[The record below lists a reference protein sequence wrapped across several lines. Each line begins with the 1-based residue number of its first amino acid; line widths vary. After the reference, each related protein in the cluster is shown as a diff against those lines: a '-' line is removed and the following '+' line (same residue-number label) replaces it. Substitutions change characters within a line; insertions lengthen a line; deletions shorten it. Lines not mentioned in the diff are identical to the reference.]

1 MLTMKLF
8 RDAEELKALKI
19 EDCKDGEVST
29 QLLDELKTFCKDG
42 SYACIAAPQVGINKR
57 LFVLEDQVYINPY
70 IEEISEKGGS
80 VFEVCEN
87 FPDRRIE
94 SVRYSWVEISYL
106 ENGQPASKRFKEDE
120 AQYVQFCMDWLEK
133 TMGKVVETLKQPTV
147 VNEVEIGRNDPC
159 KCGSGK
165 KYKKC
170 CG

>member
-1 MLTMKLF
+1 MLAMKLF
-8 RDAEELKALKI
+8 RDHADVNALQI
-19 EDCKDGEVST
+19 DDCQVGDITT
-29 QLLDELKTFCKDG
+29 QLSEDFKSFCKAG
-42 SYACIAAPQVGINKR
+42 SYACFAAPQVGLNKR
-57 LFVLEDQVYINPY
+57 LFILEDQIYINPY
-70 IEEISEKGGS
+70 IEEISEKGAN

-87 FPDRRIE
+87 FPDKRIE

-106 ENGQPASKRFKEDE
+106 ENGQNVSKRFKEED

-133 TMGKVVETLKQPTV
+133 TMGNVVETLKQPTV
-147 VNEVEIGRNDPC
+147 INEIEIGRNDPC